1 VTGLRNITVKG
12 AREHNLKGVDVELPR
27 DKLVVITGLSGS
39 GKSSLA
45 FDTIYAEGQRR
56 YVESLSAYARQFL
69 QMMEKPDVDYIE
81 GLSPAISIE
90 QKTTSR
96 NPRSTVGTV
105 TEIYDYM
112 RLLFARVGIP
122 YSPATGLP
130 IESQTV
136 SQMVDRVLT
145 LDEGTRLYLL
155 APMIR
160 GRKGEYRKEFADLLK
175 RGFQRVKVDGEFHEL
190 DSVPALDK
198 KKKHDIEVVVDRLV
212 VRPDISSRL
221 ADSMETALRLA
232 DGIAIAEFADEKD
245 DNGSPRQII
254 FSEKF
259 ACPVS
264 GFTIE
269 EIEPRLFSFNNP
281 FGACPAC
288 DGLGTELQF
297 EADLVVPDPSLTL
310 RQGAIAPWSKT
321 GNTSPYYTQTLDAL
335 VRHFGGSMT
344 EAWSDLPEVLRNAI
358 LFGTGKEQV
367 EFLYDDGIRSY
378 KTKKAFEGV
387 VGNIER
393 RWRETDS
400 QWMRE
405 ELSRFQSAKP
415 CDTCDGYRLKPEA
428 LAVKIATLHIGEV
441 SQFSIREAHEWF
453 SSVDKTFTRKQNEIA
468 GRILKEIRERLRFL
482 VDVGLDYLTLSRGS
496 GSLSGGESQRIR
508 LASQIGSGLT
518 GVLYVLDE
526 PSIGLHQRDNT
537 RLLETLK
544 RLRDI
549 GNTVVVVEHDE
560 EAILE
565 ADHVVDMGPGAG
577 VHGGTVIAEGT
588 PKKVMQTADSLT
600 GQYLV
605 GMRQIELPF
614 ERRPVDG
621 RTLSIKGARENN
633 LKDVDADFPLGAFVC
648 VTGVSGSGKSS
659 LLVDTLYPALSRRLM
674 NARSQPGAHDKIEG
688 IEFLDK
694 VIDIDQSPIGRTPRS
709 NPATY
714 TGAFTPIREWFAG
727 LPEAK
732 ARGYTPGRFS
742 FNVKGGRCEACQGDG
757 VIKIEM
763 HFLADVYVQCDVC
776 HGQRYNRETLE
787 VKFRDKSIADVL
799 DMTVEDGAEFFKA
812 VPAVRDK
819 LETLKQV
826 GLGYIKIGQQA
837 TTLSGGE
844 AQRVKLSKEL
854 SKRATGRTLYILDE
868 PTTGLHFHD
877 VAKLL
882 EVLHE
887 LVDQGN
893 SVVVIEHNL
902 EVIKTAD
909 WIIDIGPEGGDGG
922 GEVVV
927 QGTPEDVAAEPRSY
941 TGTYLKPLLKKS
953 RRSAPKSEDRRR
965 KTDLAKAAA
974 AQARRP
980 MRRKPAASEEEAPA
994 PKTKS
999 KARTKAK
1006 SAPKAKTAPKLKA
1019 KAATKTK
1026 AKARS
1031 KTASRARSRKASA

>member
-1 VTGLRNITVKG
+1 MTGLRNITVKG

-136 SQMVDRVLT
+136 SQMVDRVLA
-145 LDEGTRLYLL
+145 LEEGTRLFLL

-175 RGFQRVKVDGEFHEL
+175 RGFQRVKVDGEFYEL
-190 DSVPALDK
+190 EDVPKLDK

-212 VRPDISSRL
+212 VRKDIAGRL

-232 DGIAIAEFADEKD
+232 EGIAIAEFADEKD
-245 DNGSPRQII
+245 EDGTPRQLI

-281 FGACPAC
+281 FGACPSC

-297 EADLVVPDPSLTL
+297 EPDLVVPEPSLSL
-310 RQGAIAPWSKT
+310 RQGAVAPWAKT
-321 GNTSPYYTQTLDAL
+321 GTTSPYYTQTLQAL
-335 VRHFGGSMT
+335 VDHYGGSMN
-344 EAWSDLPEVLRNAI
+344 EAWSDLSETLRNAI
-358 LFGTGKEQV
+358 LFGTGKDEV
-367 EFLYDDGIRSY
+367 EFHYDDGIRSY
-378 KTKKAFEGV
+378 KTKKTFEGV
-387 VGNIER
+387 VGNIQR

-400 QWMRE
+400 AWMRE
-405 ELSRFQSAKP
+405 ELARFQSAHP
-415 CDTCDGYRLKPEA
+415 CESCSGNRLKPEA
-428 LAVKIATLHIGEV
+428 LAVKIATLHISEV
-441 SQFSIREAHEWF
+441 ADFSIREAHEWF
-453 SSVDKTFTRKQNEIA
+453 STVDKSFTKKQNEIA

-496 GSLSGGESQRIR
+496 GTLSGGESQRIR

-560 EAILE
+560 EAIMD
-565 ADHVVDMGPGAG
+565 ADYVVDMGPGAG
-577 VHGGTVIAEGT
+577 VHGGTVVAAGT
-588 PKKVMQTADSLT
+588 PEQVMQSGDSLT

-605 GMRQIELPF
+605 GMRQIELPH

-621 RTLSIKGARENN
+621 RKLTIKGARENN

-674 NARSQPGAHDKIEG
+674 NARAQPGAHDKIEG

-732 ARGYTPGRFS
+732 TRGYTPGRFS

-757 VIKIEM
+757 VLKIEM

-799 DMTVEDGAEFFKA
+799 DMTVEDGAAFFKA

-882 EVLHE
+882 DVLHE

-893 SVVVIEHNL
+893 TVVVIEHNL

-922 GEVVV
+922 GEVVA

-941 TGTYLKPLLKKS
+941 TGDYLKPLLKKS
-953 RRSAPKSEDRRR
+953 RKAAPKSEER
-965 KTDLAKAAA
+965 KKKTALARASAAA
-974 AQARRP
+974 SRRP
-980 MRRKPAASEEEAPA
+980 MRKAPDEETAPEPKRKTASKKVVPKVKVKAKA
-994 PKTKS
+994 KTKS
-999 KARTKAK
+999 KARTKTRAK
-1006 SAPKAKTAPKLKA
+1006 VT
-1019 KAATKTK
+1019 
-1026 AKARS
+1026 
-1031 KTASRARSRKASA
+1031 SR

>member
-1 VTGLRNITVKG
+1 LTGLRNITVKG

-136 SQMVDRVLT
+136 SQMVDRVLA

-155 APMIR
+155 APVIR

-175 RGFQRVKVDGEFHEL
+175 RGFQRVKVDGEFYEL
-190 DSVPALDK
+190 EDAPKLDK

-212 VRPDISSRL
+212 VRPDIASRL

-232 DGIAIAEFADEKD
+232 DGIAIAEFADETD
-245 DNGSPRQII
+245 EDGSPRQLI

-297 EADLVVPDPSLTL
+297 EADLVVPDPSLSL
-310 RQGAIAPWSKT
+310 RQGAIAPWAKT
-321 GNTSPYYTQTLDAL
+321 GTTSPYYTQTLQAL
-335 VRHFGGSMT
+335 VDHYGGSMT
-344 EAWSDLPEVLRNAI
+344 EAWSDLSDTLRDAI
-358 LFGTGKEQV
+358 LFGTGKEEI
-367 EFLYDDGIRSY
+367 EFHYDDGIRSY
-378 KTKKAFEGV
+378 KTKKTFEGV

-400 QWMRE
+400 AWMRE
-405 ELSRFQSAKP
+405 ELARFQSSHP
-415 CDTCDGYRLKPEA
+415 CESCGGFRLKPEA
-428 LAVKIATLHIGEV
+428 LAVKIDGLHIGEV
-441 SQFSIREAHEWF
+441 SEFSIREAHEWF
-453 SSVDKTFTRKQNEIA
+453 SAVDKTFSKKQNEIA

-496 GSLSGGESQRIR
+496 GTLSGGESQRIR

-560 EAILE
+560 EAILD
-565 ADHVVDMGPGAG
+565 ADYVVDMGPGAG
-577 VHGGTVIAEGT
+577 VHGGTVVASGT
-588 PKKVMQTADSLT
+588 PKQVMRSGDSLT

-605 GMRQIELPF
+605 GMRQIELPH

-621 RTLSIKGARENN
+621 RRLTIKGARENN
-633 LKDVDADFPLGAFVC
+633 LKDVDAEFPLGAFVC

-674 NARSQPGAHDKIEG
+674 NARAQPGAHDKIEG

-732 ARGYTPGRFS
+732 TRGYTPGRFS

-882 EVLHE
+882 DVLHE

-893 SVVVIEHNL
+893 TVVVIEHNL

-922 GEVVV
+922 GEVVI
-927 QGTPEDVAAEPRSY
+927 QGTPEDVVAEPRSH
-941 TGTYLKPLLKKS
+941 TGAYLKPLLKKS
-953 RRSAPKSEDRRR
+953 RTAAPKSEAR
-965 KTDLAKAAA
+965 KKKTALAKAAA
-974 AQARRP
+974 AASRRP
-980 MRRKPAASEEEAPA
+980 TRRNKTADDEAAPAAKKRPAAKKTAKNSTAKKTAAKKPAAK
-994 PKTKS
+994 KTV
-999 KARTKAK
+999 ART
-1006 SAPKAKTAPKLKA
+1006 
-1019 KAATKTK
+1019 
-1026 AKARS
+1026 R
-1031 KTASRARSRKASA
+1031 SRARTRSAAE